1 MSAQPSP
8 QFVNRLISETS
19 PYLLQHAH
27 NPVDWYPWGEEALAR
42 AKAEDKPILLSI
54 GYSACHWC
62 HVMEHECFENP
73 EIAALMNELFINIKV
88 DREER
93 PDLDTIYMNAVQ
105 LMTGRGGWP
114 LTIFLTPDGEP
125 FYGGTYFPP
134 EDRGRMPGFPRILR
148 SVADAYRQR
157 RAELRESIAEITAE
171 LRRLHEPLDGA
182 GVLSPQ
188 ILHDAYR
195 RVATRFDHVHG
206 GFGGAPKF
214 PNSMLLSF
222 LLRYWRRTGELHA
235 IEMVEL
241 SLDKMADGGIYDHL
255 GGGFHR
261 YSTDDHWLVPHFEK
275 MLYDNALLARTYLE
289 AWQATGKPRYR
300 QVVEETLDYVV
311 REMTAPDGGF
321 YATQDADSDGEEGKF
336 FVWTPDE
343 IHALLDGPLGRA
355 EAEMVCRYFDVTE
368 AGNFE
373 GTGKSVLSTPLS
385 IETVAR
391 LKDVTPETLE
401 DVLKRAKRIL
411 FEARE
416 RRVKPGRDEKRLAAW
431 NGLMLYAFARAAAA
445 LGRDDYRAVA
455 ERNAEFVL
463 GTMYCD
469 GVLYRSHKDG
479 QNKFPGYQEDYAC
492 YAEGLLALYELT
504 GRPKY
509 FVAARELT
517 DAMLVQFD
525 DPEGGAFFF
534 TGDRH
539 ERLITRVKDVFDNA
553 TPSGNSVAVD
563 VLLRLA
569 VLTGETRYRTRAE
582 NILQTLSGSLAKMPS
597 GFGQL
602 LCALD
607 FYLADVRE
615 VVIVGPP
622 TASETQALRRVVE
635 ETFRPHRV
643 VALVDPDD
651 ADHGRQVALA
661 ARRTMQGG
669 KPTAYVCRNFTC
681 QSPTTSP
688 DELRNQ
694 LA

>member
-1 MSAQPSP
+1 MC
-8 QFVNRLISETS
+8 RTS
-19 PYLLQHAH
+19 
-27 NPVDWYPWGEEALAR
+27 R
-42 AKAEDKPILLSI
+42 KCS
-54 GYSACHWC
+54 
-62 HVMEHECFENP
+62 
-73 EIAALMNELFINIKV
+73 
-88 DREER
+88 
-93 PDLDTIYMNAVQ
+93 
-105 LMTGRGGWP
+105 
-114 LTIFLTPDGEP
+114 
-125 FYGGTYFPP
+125 
-134 EDRGRMPGFPRILR
+134 
-148 SVADAYRQR
+148 
-157 RAELRESIAEITAE
+157 
-171 LRRLHEPLDGA
+171 
-182 GVLSPQ
+182 
-188 ILHDAYR
+188 
-195 RVATRFDHVHG
+195 
-206 GFGGAPKF
+206 
-214 PNSMLLSF
+214 
-222 LLRYWRRTGELHA
+222 
-235 IEMVEL
+235 
-241 SLDKMADGGIYDHL
+241 
-255 GGGFHR
+255 
-261 YSTDDHWLVPHFEK
+261 
-275 MLYDNALLARTYLE
+275 DNALLARTYLE

>member
-8 QFVNRLISETS
+8 QFVNRLISENS

-27 NPVDWYPWGEEALAR
+27 NPVDWYPWGAEALAR
-42 AKAEDKPILLSI
+42 AKAEDKPILLSV

-62 HVMEHECFENP
+62 HVMERECFENP
-73 EIAALMNELFINIKV
+73 EIAALMNELFVNVKV

-114 LTIFLTPDGEP
+114 LTMFLTPDGEP

-157 RAELRESIAEITAE
+157 RAELQQGIAEITAE
-171 LRRLHEPLDGA
+171 LRRLEKPPGGADELSARILD
-182 GVLSPQ
+182 
-188 ILHDAYR
+188 DAYR
-195 RVATRFDHVHG
+195 RLSTRFDHVHG

-214 PNSMLLSF
+214 PNSMALSF
-222 LLRYWRRTGELHA
+222 LLRYWRATGELHA
-235 IEMVEL
+235 LEMAEL
-241 SLDKMADGGIYDHL
+241 SLDKMASGGMYDHL

-275 MLYDNALLARTYLE
+275 MLYDNALLARVYLE

-300 QVVEETLDYVV
+300 QVVEETLDYVI

-321 YATQDADSDGEEGKF
+321 YATQDADSEGEEGKF
-336 FVWTPDE
+336 FVWTPAE
-343 IHALLDGPLGRA
+343 IHALLDEPLGRA
-355 EAEMVCRYFDVTE
+355 EAEMVCRYFDVTDE
-368 AGNFE
+368 GNFE
-373 GTGKSVLSTPLS
+373 DTGKSVLSAPLPA
-385 IETVAR
+385 ETIAR
-391 LKDVTPETLE
+391 LKDVAPERFEEILA
-401 DVLKRAKRIL
+401 RAKRLL

-416 RRVKPGRDEKRLAAW
+416 RRVKPGRDDKRLAAW
-431 NGLMLYAFARAAAA
+431 NGLMLYAFARAAAV

-455 ERNAEFVL
+455 ERNADFVL
-463 GTMYCD
+463 GAMRRD
-469 GVLYRSHKDG
+469 GILYRSRKDG

-492 YAEGLLALYELT
+492 YAEGLLALYEAT
-504 GRPKY
+504 GHIPH
-509 FVAARELT
+509 FIAARELT
-517 DAMLVQFD
+517 DAMLAQFD
-525 DPEGGAFFF
+525 DPQGGAFFF

-539 ERLITRVKDVFDNA
+539 ERLITRVKEVFDNA

-563 VLLRLA
+563 TLLRLA
-569 VLTGETRYRTRAE
+569 LLTGESRYRARAE
-582 NILQTLSGSLAKMPS
+582 SILQSLAGALAKMPS

-607 FYLADVRE
+607 FYLANVKE

-622 TASETQALRRVVE
+622 AAPETQALRRVVE

-643 VALVDPDD
+643 VALVDPSD
-651 ADHGRQVALA
+651 ANRAREVALA
-661 ARRTMQGG
+661 AGRGMLDG
-669 KPTAYVCRNFTC
+669 KPVAYVCQSFAC
-681 QSPTTSP
+681 QAPATSP
-688 DELRNQ
+688 DALRAQ

>member
-27 NPVDWYPWGEEALAR
+27 NPVDWYPWGPEALAR

-73 EIAALMNELFINIKV
+73 SIADLMNELFINIKV

-93 PDLDTIYMNAVQ
+93 PDLDTVYMNAVQ

-114 LTIFLTPDGEP
+114 LTMFLTPDGEP

-157 RAELRESIAEITAE
+157 RQEVRQSIAEITAE
-171 LRRLHEPLDGA
+171 LQRMHTPLDGA
-182 GVLSPQ
+182 RTLSPE
-188 ILHDAYR
+188 ILTDAYR
-195 RVATRFDHVHG
+195 RMSTRFDHVHG

-222 LLRYWRRTGELHA
+222 LLRYWRLTGELHA
-235 IEMVEL
+235 LEMVEL
-241 SLDKMADGGIYDHL
+241 SLDKMAGGGMYDHL

-261 YSTDDHWLVPHFEK
+261 YSTDDQWLVPHFEK

-300 QVVEETLDYVV
+300 QIVEETLDYVM
-311 REMTAPDGGF
+311 REMTAPTGGF
-321 YATQDADSDGEEGKF
+321 YATQDADSEGEEGRF
-336 FVWTPDE
+336 FVWTPEE
-343 IHALLDGPLGRA
+343 IHALLD
-355 EAEMVCRYFDVTE
+355 EADADLVCHYFDVTRE
-368 AGNFE
+368 GNFE
-373 GTGKSVLSTPLS
+373 GKGKTVLSTPLPP
-385 IETVAR
+385 ETVAR
-391 LKDVTPETLE
+391 LREVTPEHLE
-401 DVLKRAKRIL
+401 TVLARARRIL

-416 RRVKPGRDEKRLAAW
+416 RRVKPARDEKCLAAW
-431 NGLMLYAFARAAAA
+431 NGLMLYSFARAAAV
-445 LGRDDYRAVA
+445 LERDDYRAVA
-455 ERNAEFVL
+455 ERNAAFVL
-463 GTMYCD
+463 GTMYVD
-469 GVLYRSHKDG
+469 GILYRSHKDG
-479 QNKFPGYQEDYAC
+479 QNRFPGYQEDYAC
-492 YAEGLLALYELT
+492 YAEGLLALYEAT
-504 GRPKY
+504 GNVKY
-509 FVAARELT
+509 FCAARELT
-517 DAMLVQFD
+517 EAMLAQFD
-525 DPEGGAFFF
+525 DPQGGGFFF

-539 ERLITRVKDVFDNA
+539 EQLITRVKDVFDNA

-569 VLTGETRYRTRAE
+569 LLTAEQRYGERAE
-582 NILQTLSGSLAKMPS
+582 HILQTLSGSMAKMPS

-602 LCALD
+602 LGALD
-607 FYLADVRE
+607 FYLASVRE
-615 VVIVGPP
+615 IVIVGPP
-622 TASETQALRRVVE
+622 AAAETRDLRRVVE
-635 ETFRPHRV
+635 EAFRPHRV
-643 VALVDPDD
+643 VALLNPEDG
-651 ADHGRQVALA
+651 DHAQHVPLVAQ
-661 ARRTMQGG
+661 RVMQNGQ
-669 KPTAYVCRNFTC
+669 PTAYVCRNFAC
-681 QSPTTSP
+681 QAPATTP
-688 DELRNQ
+688 DALRAQ

>member
-27 NPVDWYPWGEEALAR
+27 NPVDWYPWGEEALSRAR
-42 AKAEDKPILLSI
+42 AEDKPILLSI

-105 LMTGRGGWP
+105 IMTGRGGWP
-114 LTIFLTPDGEP
+114 LTMFLTPSGEP

-157 RAELRESIAEITAE
+157 REEVTQSIADITAE
-171 LRRLHEPLDGA
+171 LRRMHEPLGGA
-182 GVLSPQ
+182 GDLSPQ
-188 ILHDAYR
+188 LLNDAYR
-195 RVATRFDHVHG
+195 RLATRFDHVHG

-214 PNSMLLSF
+214 PNSMALSF
-222 LLRYWRRTGELHA
+222 LLRYWRTTGELHA

-241 SLDKMADGGIYDHL
+241 SLDKMASGGIYDHL

-300 QVVEETLDYVV
+300 QVVEETLDYVI

-321 YATQDADSDGEEGKF
+321 YATQDADSEGEEGKF
-336 FVWTPDE
+336 FVWTPAE
-343 IHALLDGPLGRA
+343 ISTLLGKEDAAL
-355 EAEMVCRYFDVTE
+355 VCRYFDVTDE
-368 AGNFE
+368 GNFE
-373 GTGKSVLSTPLS
+373 GTGRTVLSTPLS
-385 IETVAR
+385 IEALAR
-391 LKDVTPETLE
+391 LKNLPPEALE
-401 DVLKRAKRIL
+401 AVLARAKAIL

-416 RRVKPGRDEKRLAAW
+416 RRVKPGRDDKRLAAW
-431 NGLMLYAFARAAAA
+431 NGLMLYAFARAAAV

-455 ERNAEFVL
+455 ERNAAFVL
-463 GTMYCD
+463 GTMRRD
-469 GVLYRSHKDG
+469 GILYRSHKDG

-492 YAEGLLALYELT
+492 YAEGLLALYEAT
-504 GRPKY
+504 GCVTY
-509 FVAARELT
+509 FRAARELT
-517 DAMLVQFD
+517 DALLAQFD
-525 DPEGGAFFF
+525 DPQGGALFF

-539 ERLITRVKDVFDNA
+539 EQLITRVKDVFDNA
-553 TPSGNSVAVD
+553 TPSGNSVAVE
-563 VLLRLA
+563 VMLRLA
-569 VLTGETRYRTRAE
+569 VLTGERRYRERAE
-582 NILQTLSGSLAKMPS
+582 NILRTLSGSLSKMPS

-602 LCALD
+602 LGALD
-607 FYLADVRE
+607 FYLASTKE
-615 VVIVGPP
+615 IVIVGPP
-622 TASETQALRRVVE
+622 AAPATLALRQVIE

-643 VALVDPDD
+643 LALVAPDD
-651 ADHGRQVALA
+651 AEHGREVALA
-661 ARRTMQGG
+661 AQRVMQDGQ
-669 KPTAYVCRNFTC
+669 PTAYVCQNFTC
-681 QSPTTSP
+681 QSPVTSP
-688 DELRNQ
+688 EALRSQ
-694 LA
+694 LTEA

>member
-8 QFVNRLISETS
+8 QFINRLISETS

-27 NPVDWYPWGEEALAR
+27 NPVDWYPWGAEALAR
-42 AKAEDKPILLSI
+42 AKSEDKPILLSI

-62 HVMEHECFENP
+62 HVMERECFESP

-93 PDLDTIYMNAVQ
+93 PDLDAIYMNAVQ

-114 LTIFLTPDGEP
+114 LTVFLTPDGEP

-157 RAELRESIAEITAE
+157 RAELRQSVEEITTE
-171 LRRLHEPLDGA
+171 LRRLPEPLPGA
-182 GVLSPQ
+182 GELSAQ
-188 ILHDAYR
+188 ILDDAYR
-195 RVATRFDHVHG
+195 RLSARFDHVHG

-214 PNSMLLSF
+214 PNSMALAF
-222 LLRYWRRTGELHA
+222 LLRYWRATGELHA

-241 SLDKMADGGIYDHL
+241 SLDKMASGGMYDHL

-261 YSTDDHWLVPHFEK
+261 YSTDAHWLVPHFEK
-275 MLYDNALLARTYLE
+275 MLYDNALLARAYLE

-300 QVVEETLDYVV
+300 QVVEETLDYVI

-321 YATQDADSDGEEGKF
+321 YATQDADSEGEEGKF
-336 FVWTPDE
+336 FVWTPAE
-343 IHALLDGPLGRA
+343 IHALLDKPLGSA
-355 EAEMVCRYFDVTE
+355 EAEIVCRYFDVTSE
-368 AGNFE
+368 GNFE
-373 GTGKSVLSTPLS
+373 GTGKSVLSAPLS

-391 LKDVTPETLE
+391 LKDIAPERLE
-401 DVLKRAKRIL
+401 SLLARAKPIL
-411 FEARE
+411 FEGRE
-416 RRVKPGRDEKRLAAW
+416 RRVKPGRDDKRLAAW
-431 NGLMLYAFARAAAA
+431 NGLMLYAFARAAAV

-463 GTMYCD
+463 GAMRCD
-469 GVLYRSHKDG
+469 GILYRSRKDG
-479 QNKFPGYQEDYAC
+479 QNKFPGYLEDYAC
-492 YAEGLLALYELT
+492 YAEGLLALYEAT
-504 GRPKY
+504 GRAQH

-517 DAMLVQFD
+517 DALLAQFD
-525 DPEGGAFFF
+525 DPQGGAFFF
-534 TGDRH
+534 TSDRH
-539 ERLITRVKDVFDNA
+539 EQLITRVRDVFDNA

-569 VLTGETRYRTRAE
+569 LLTGESRYRARAE
-582 NILQTLSGSLAKMPS
+582 SVLQSLSSSLAKMPS

-607 FYLADVRE
+607 FYLANAKG

-622 TASETQALRRVVE
+622 AAPETQALRRVVQ
-635 ETFRPHRV
+635 ETFRPHCV
-643 VALVDPDD
+643 VALVDPRD
-651 ADHGRQVALA
+651 ADHERRVPLT
-661 ARRTMQGG
+661 ARRGMQGG
-669 KPTAYVCRNFTC
+669 QPTAYVCQGFAC
-681 QSPTTSP
+681 QTPTTSP
-688 DELRNQ
+688 DVLRAQ